1 MQVRHMFHF
10 AIRHFPLILRLKRMF
25 ASAKKIS
32 KEERWHKLKRRE
44 VENELSHPAGGE
56 AWKDFDRK
64 HNWYPE
70 NPRNISLGL
79 AIDGFNPFGTMSS
92 SYSMWSVFAILYNF
106 PLWVCMEQSNFMM
119 CLLIPSR

>member
-1 MQVRHMFHF
+1 MSLAIQLVVRHGKT
-10 AIRHFPLILRLKRMF
+10 LI
-25 ASAKKIS
+25 
-32 KEERWHKLKRRE
+32 
-44 VENELSHPAGGE
+44 ENIIGIQ
-56 AWKDFDRK
+56 
-64 HNWYPE
+64 